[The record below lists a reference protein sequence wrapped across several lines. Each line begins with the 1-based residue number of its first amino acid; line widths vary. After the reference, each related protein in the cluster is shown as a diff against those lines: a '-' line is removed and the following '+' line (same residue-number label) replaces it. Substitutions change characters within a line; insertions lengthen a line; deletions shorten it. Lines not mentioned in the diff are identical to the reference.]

1 MKTIKH
7 EITAESFDTRI
18 DVDLFTAG
26 LDAHPEHEI
35 QECLDLQLS
44 VDYANHG
51 GVGWPVLKVH
61 DIMKLMD
68 FVDALKTL
76 DSPGDVLG
84 PEGELKIRLSNKDIP
99 TLIDLLQSAYI
110 ADKTHNKTTGE

>member
-1 MKTIKH
+1 MKAIEAK
-7 EITAESFDTRI
+7 SFDTRI

-35 QECLDLQLS
+35 QQHLDLQLS

-61 DIMKLMD
+61 DVSTLANFLQAASD
-68 FVDALKTL
+68 L
-76 DSPGDVLG
+76 DSPGDALG
-84 PEGELKIRLSNKDIP
+84 PDGELQIRVSNKDIP

-110 ADKTHNKTTGE
+110 ADKSKEENK